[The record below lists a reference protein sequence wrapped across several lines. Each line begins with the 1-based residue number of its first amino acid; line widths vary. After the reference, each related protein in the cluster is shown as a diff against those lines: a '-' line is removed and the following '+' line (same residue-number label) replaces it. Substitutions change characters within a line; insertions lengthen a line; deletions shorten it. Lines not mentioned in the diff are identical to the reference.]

1 MYHPPNHNPT
11 MIDHLITS
19 VAKLPGLGGR
29 SSRRIVLHL
38 LRKKSSVLEPL
49 ILQLQQVAEG
59 VQTCDTCRTLD
70 VVNPCSICRDPAR
83 DKSILC
89 VVEDVADLW
98 AMERSRLYRGQYH
111 VLGGVLSAMDGMG
124 PDQLG
129 IPYLTRRASA
139 EGVTEIILATNT
151 TADGQTTSHY
161 ITDALEGLALRI
173 TRLAQGIPMGG
184 ELDYLDDGTLGAAL
198 QARLAV

>member
-1 MYHPPNHNPT
+1 

-38 LRKKSSVLEPL
+38 LRKKTSVLEPL

-59 VQTCDTCRTLD
+59 VQTCETCRTLD

-83 DKSILC
+83 DKTTLC

-111 VLGGVLSAMDGMG
+111 VLGGVLSAMDGTG

-129 IPYLTRRASA
+129 IPYLIRRASV
-139 EGVTEIILATNT
+139 EGVKEIILATNI

-161 ITDALEGLALRI
+161 ITDALEGLPLRI

>member
-1 MYHPPNHNPT
+1 VYHPPHHTPT

-38 LRKKSSVLEPL
+38 LRKKTSVLEPL
-49 ILQLQQVAEG
+49 IAQLEQVAAG
-59 VQTCDTCRTLD
+59 VQSCEKCRTLD
-70 VVNPCSICRDPAR
+70 VINPCSICRDGSR
-83 DKSILC
+83 DKQTLC

-98 AMERSRLYRGQYH
+98 AIERSRLYRGQYH
-111 VLGGVLSAMDGMG
+111 VLGGVLSAIDGIG
-124 PDQLG
+124 PEQLG
-129 IPYLTRRASA
+129 IAHLVKRT
-139 EGVTEIILATNT
+139 GTEDIHEVILATNA

-161 ITDALEGLALRI
+161 ITDALEGFPIRI

-198 QARLAV
+198 QARLTV